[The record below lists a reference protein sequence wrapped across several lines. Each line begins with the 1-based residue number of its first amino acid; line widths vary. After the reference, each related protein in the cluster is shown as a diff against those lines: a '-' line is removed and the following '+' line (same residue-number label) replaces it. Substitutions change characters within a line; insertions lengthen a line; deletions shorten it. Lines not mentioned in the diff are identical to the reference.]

1 MARLLSFS
9 ALTILATAAIV
20 LLGCGSSR
28 QLQSV
33 TISPATAD
41 AKNFPGG
48 QVPFTATGTF
58 NKPPS
63 PTQLTSQDVVWCY
76 AGQSDIANPTAG
88 TCAGN
93 IAQYA
98 SVDQNGVAQC
108 VPQFQGTV
116 IILAGTGGPSG
127 NPDGGTPLKIFGSA
141 QLTCP

>member
-9 ALTILATAAIV
+9 ALTILLTAAIV

-58 NKPPS
+58 SKPPS

-88 TCAGN
+88 MCAGN